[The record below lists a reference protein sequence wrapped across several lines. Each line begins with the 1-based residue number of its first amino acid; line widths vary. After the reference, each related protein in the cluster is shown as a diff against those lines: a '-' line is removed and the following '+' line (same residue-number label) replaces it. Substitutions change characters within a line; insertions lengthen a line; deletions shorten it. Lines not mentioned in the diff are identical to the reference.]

1 MLFHL
6 LSSKECTCNA
16 MMPIFL
22 TPELFYKHLSATD
35 HHSRYDHLFWRMFS
49 HLNHGHFIFTL
60 VALGKKFGVSR
71 LFMTEIHIRP
81 YHVQIHPPWIL
92 TQTHPW
98 RISQTMN
105 QKIWYNPHGS
115 DLFGATHFHYKW
127 PLNFSNGNWSRARNF
142 RDTTMHQKK
151 HNYRKIYPRP
161 SSQRWHSRCPFHPSL
176 PVVLH
181 ARALWELS
189 GKDCSV
195 ISHNC

>member
-49 HLNHGHFIFTL
+49 HLNHAISSSPLLHL
-60 VALGKKFGVSR
+60 ESVGVSR
-71 LFMTEIHIRP
+71 LFLTEFYIRP
-81 YHVQIHPPWIL
+81 YHFQIHPPWIL
-92 TQTHPW
+92 TQTNPW

-105 QKIWYNPHGS
+105 RKILYNPHGS
-115 DLFGATHFHYKW
+115 APFWATNFH
-127 PLNFSNGNWSRARNF
+127 LNDPWILQWELIPPEISE
-142 RDTTMHQKK
+142 TLHMHQKK
-151 HNYRKIYPRP
+151 TQLSTVYPRP
-161 SSQRWHSRCPFHPSL
+161 SSQRWHSRCPFPPSL